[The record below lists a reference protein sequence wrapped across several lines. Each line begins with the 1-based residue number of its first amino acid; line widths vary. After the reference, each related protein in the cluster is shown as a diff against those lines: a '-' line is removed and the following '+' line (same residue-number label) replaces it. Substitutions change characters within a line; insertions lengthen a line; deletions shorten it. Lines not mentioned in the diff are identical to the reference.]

1 MSTTVMIALAL
12 LIIFF
17 VLVFMN
23 VPIAISLGISTIAT
37 SAIFNIPWN
46 GFGDILYTGMA
57 KYNLLAIPFF
67 ILCGA
72 IMDKSGISN
81 RIVKFAN
88 CLVGPIPGGLAIVSI
103 IITCFWGAISGS
115 GPATV
120 YALGSI
126 LIPAMIRSGY
136 SHAFAA
142 SCMAAA
148 ASISVIIPPSTTL
161 IVYGVMATTSIS
173 DLYLAGILPG
183 IMMGALFC
191 IYAFVISKKRG
202 YKAGKFGT
210 KKEIISTFKESFFGL
225 LSPVFILGSIYAGI
239 ATPTESAVIG
249 CIYSLIIGSL
259 VYKGLNKK
267 MVVEAFTQASKDTAT
282 LMLIIGCASCF
293 SWLITSKGIA
303 NLASAAI
310 ISVSSSKYILVFLC
324 AVILVIAGC
333 FLDSISIIY
342 IFYPLLWPVISSL
355 GYSSIWFGVVLSMA
369 IAIGMATP
377 PVAVNIY
384 PACNL
389 AGIKMQQIVKDIL
402 GFVAM
407 DFVAIALVI
416 FVPQIIDCLP
426 MFFAS

>member
-126 LIPAMIRSGY
+126 
-136 SHAFAA
+136 
-142 SCMAAA
+142 
-148 ASISVIIPPSTTL
+148 
-161 IVYGVMATTSIS
+161 
-173 DLYLAGILPG
+173 
-183 IMMGALFC
+183 
-191 IYAFVISKKRG
+191 
-202 YKAGKFGT
+202 
-210 KKEIISTFKESFFGL
+210 
-225 LSPVFILGSIYAGI
+225 
-239 ATPTESAVIG
+239 
-249 CIYSLIIGSL
+249 
-259 VYKGLNKK
+259 
-267 MVVEAFTQASKDTAT
+267 
-282 LMLIIGCASCF
+282 
-293 SWLITSKGIA
+293 
-303 NLASAAI
+303 
-310 ISVSSSKYILVFLC
+310 
-324 AVILVIAGC
+324 
-333 FLDSISIIY
+333 
-342 IFYPLLWPVISSL
+342 
-355 GYSSIWFGVVLSMA
+355 
-369 IAIGMATP
+369 
-377 PVAVNIY
+377 
-384 PACNL
+384 
-389 AGIKMQQIVKDIL
+389 
-402 GFVAM
+402 
-407 DFVAIALVI
+407 
-416 FVPQIIDCLP
+416 
-426 MFFAS
+426 